1 MSDTLV
7 AYFSATGVTRKK
19 AKALAKVRKA
29 DLYEITPK
37 KMYTN
42 KDLDWNNGKS
52 RTSMEMKDEDIRPE
66 LANIPLPEDNYRTVY
81 VGFPIWWYTAPRI
94 INSFLEKED
103 FGDAEI
109 HLFATSGG
117 STIQRAVK
125 DLQRLYPK
133 LRIKDGK
140 MLNGAVK

>member
-29 DLYEITPK
+29 DLFEITPK

-52 RTSMEMKDEDIRPE
+52 RTSVEMKDDTIRPE
-66 LANIPLPEDNYRTVY
+66 LANLSIPQKSYRTVY

-94 INSFLEKED
+94 INSFFEKED
-103 FGDAEI
+103 LGDAEI

-125 DLQRLYPK
+125 ELQAAYPH
-133 LRIKDGK
+133 LHIKDGK